1 MAKKNDFFRKTFGSS
16 GSDVIGLK
24 DIEHIRTK
32 NSESAGDSSEPKNE
46 CGKNQ
51 MVGDVEKL

>member
-1 MAKKNDFFRKTFGSS
+1 MAKKNNFFRKTFGSG
-16 GSDVIGLK
+16 GSDIFGLK

>member
-1 MAKKNDFFRKTFGSS
+1 MAKKNDFFRKTFGSGS
-16 GSDVIGLK
+16 GDIFSLK
-24 DIEHIRTK
+24 DIEYIRTK

-51 MVGDVEKL
+51 VVSDIEKL